1 MRVKIGV
8 REFKIPAVA
17 LLTLVWAMAKQK
29 EGMPVVVKPTMRY
42 LYQSLKSIFRHTKK
56 MYGLKARQATPILM
70 EANCMAFMLTN
81 AFFIRIN
88 EEPQMM
94 PSKMRTIQSL
104 RLIVFVDGIAC
115 KCIEYWLKFVA
126 LKNIMNLSNVKVI
139 AFDADDTLWDNESYF
154 REVEEKFAA
163 LLENFLPSHSTLREL
178 LGVEIQNMP
187 QYGYGIK
194 AFMLSMI
201 ETAIKI
207 TDSKIPS
214 SAISEIIQ
222 LGKEMLDKPVNVL
235 EGVEH
240 VLQTLQGRYRLVVAT
255 KGDLLDQERKLKK
268 SNLTQY
274 FHHVEIMTD
283 KKESDYEKLI
293 KHLDIRPEEL
303 LMIGNSLKSDVLPV
317 LNLGGYGIHIPYH
330 TTWAL
335 EAIDVKIENEK
346 FIHLDTITQLL
357 EYTK

>member
-1 MRVKIGV
+1 M
-8 REFKIPAVA
+8 
-17 LLTLVWAMAKQK
+17 
-29 EGMPVVVKPTMRY
+29 
-42 LYQSLKSIFRHTKK
+42 
-56 MYGLKARQATPILM
+56 
-70 EANCMAFMLTN
+70 
-81 AFFIRIN
+81 
-88 EEPQMM
+88 
-94 PSKMRTIQSL
+94 
-104 RLIVFVDGIAC
+104 
-115 KCIEYWLKFVA
+115 
-126 LKNIMNLSNVKVI
+126 NISDVKVI

-154 REVEEKFAA
+154 REVEERFAA

-207 TDSKIPS
+207 TDGRIPS
-214 SAISEIIQ
+214 SSISEIIQ

-240 VLQTLQGRYRLVVAT
+240 VLQSLQGRYRLVVAT

-357 EYTK
+357 DYTK